1 MVNYMKLL
9 SSVVILSLLLA
20 SLPTFAASNPLRAEG
35 LNAFKAKAY
44 PKAVNS
50 FYKWSR
56 QEKVLSERQEAK
68 FYLGMAL
75 AKLDIL
81 QVGTFPLVDVVR
93 SGQGKFRKSAL
104 NQLAIFANQLDEKA
118 LLKFTLEK
126 LGPDDLTELSKSAF
140 YLNMSEISHDEG
152 QREKA
157 FIWAQKSFEAS
168 PKNDEALYQM
178 GYLSLEKEKYS
189 DALGYFSQLLEKYKD
204 KSPSDKRRGVITMNV
219 ARVYYQMKDW
229 GRAAEYYRQVS
240 KDHPDYRTAMQE
252 LSWALL
258 RGAQLRSALSPIQ
271 SLLTPF
277 YSQFFDPE
285 TFVLSSSIYIFSCQ
299 YNDAL
304 LNAAAFEK
312 NYLPIID
319 QLDNWLKGQRS
330 IDDFYSE
337 LVIAQKSLE
346 FLNKTGRIESQ
357 GQLPFFVMRT
367 IMTEPD
373 IQAGIKYLKRLDMES
388 TKLSQNF
395 TESPF
400 LHYGKKIL
408 KGRTLATK
416 RALAKAV
423 ESYLRIYLGRTIALS
438 DQISFIKYEAL
449 NGQRLQIKDK
459 LMVGNELS
467 LEKDVS
473 REYYAQNGYR
483 YWPFDG
489 EFWRDEIGSF
499 QYVGINR
506 CEK

>member
-1 MVNYMKLL
+1 MINFMKLL
-9 SSVVILSLLLA
+9 SLVMILSLLLS

-104 NQLAIFANQLDEKA
+104 NQMAIFANQLDEKA

-126 LGPDDLTELSKSAF
+126 LGPDELTELSKSTF
-140 YLNMSEISHDEG
+140 YLSMSEIAHDEG
-152 QREKA
+152 QRENA
-157 FIWAQKSFEAS
+157 FNWAQKSFEAN

-189 DALGYFSQLLEKYKD
+189 EALAYFSQLFEKYKD
-204 KSPSDKRRGVITMNV
+204 KSPSDKRRGIITMNV
-219 ARVYYQMKDW
+219 GRVYYQMKDW

-299 YNDAL
+299 YDDAL
-304 LNAAAFEK
+304 LNANAFEK
-312 NYLPIID
+312 NYLPLID

-330 IDDFYSE
+330 IDDLYSE
-337 LVIAQKSLE
+337 LVAAQKSLE

-367 IMTEPD
+367 ILTEPD

-400 LHYGKKIL
+400 LQYGQKIL

-423 ESYLRIYLGRTIALS
+423 ESYLRTYLGRTIDLS
-438 DQISFIKYEAL
+438 DQIGFIKYEAL

-459 LMVGNELS
+459 LRVGAELS
-467 LEKDVS
+467 LDKDVS